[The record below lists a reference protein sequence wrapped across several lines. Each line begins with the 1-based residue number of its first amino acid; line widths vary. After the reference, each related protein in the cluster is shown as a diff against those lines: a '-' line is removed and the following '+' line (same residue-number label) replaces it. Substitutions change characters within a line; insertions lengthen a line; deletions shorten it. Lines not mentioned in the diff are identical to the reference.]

1 MKNTTNYQLNKPEAN
16 EKVNIDLLNEN
27 MDIVDRNLN
36 DLAST
41 IAPINSKIGIIE
53 ELIGDGFESVTE
65 EEIHGLFAQ

>member
-1 MKNTTNYQLNKPEAN
+1 MKSTTNYQLNKPEAN
-16 EKVNIDLLNEN
+16 EKVNIDLL
-27 MDIVDRNLN
+27 IVDRNLN

-41 IAPINSKIGIIE
+41 IAPINSKVGIIE